1 MHTPSLQEP
10 LWSQAAAAAC
20 RQIGALRA
28 AWQGLRE
35 RRAQTLALR
44 RAERELAEMSLHGL
58 RDIGVPEALLARQHR
73 AWRHGP
79 D

>member
-1 MHTPSLQEP
+1 MHTRSLREP
-10 LWSQAAAAAC
+10 LWSQVAAAAC
-20 RQIGALRA
+20 RQIDALRA

-44 RAERELAEMSLHGL
+44 RAERELAEMSPHGL
-58 RDIGVPEALLARQHR
+58 RDIGMPEALLARRQR

-79 D
+79 Y